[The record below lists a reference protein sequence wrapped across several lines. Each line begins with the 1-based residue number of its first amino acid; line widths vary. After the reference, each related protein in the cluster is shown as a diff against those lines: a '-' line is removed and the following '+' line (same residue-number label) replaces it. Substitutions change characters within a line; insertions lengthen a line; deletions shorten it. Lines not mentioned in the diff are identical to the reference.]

1 MKLKLPNKK
10 YILCGISAAIVITF
24 FIIGLTNVAMTSKVS
39 KRLDKAASVYA
50 EATVTEAVTVPT
62 LPREVIYRL
71 YECGGKIGIYDAKTD
86 ILIDIIDVL
95 AATLPRTDRLALK
108 KGIDIYTFADLAKI
122 IDDFSS

>member
-1 MKLKLPNKK
+1 MKFKIPNKK
-10 YILCGISAAIVITF
+10 YVLCGISAVVVITF
-24 FIIGLTNVAMTSKVS
+24 FAMGLTNVVMTSRVS
-39 KRLDKAASVYA
+39 KRLDRAASVYA
-50 EATVTEAVTVPT
+50 TATDTEVITAPL

-95 AATLPRTDRLALK
+95 AATLPHADRQALK

>member
-1 MKLKLPNKK
+1 MKFKFFNTKV
-10 YILCGISAAIVITF
+10 IFWGIAAIL
-24 FIIGLTNVAMTSKVS
+24 FIIGCVNVTLTSIVSRQLKNASAYATETSAVQVM
-39 KRLDKAASVYA
+39 AA
-50 EATVTEAVTVPT
+50 PK
-62 LPREVIYRL
+62 LPSEVIYRL

-95 AATLPRTDRLALK
+95 ASTLPKSDRLALK